1 GISLGDLVCDILYA
15 TEMATNCIVP
25 HNPRR
30 TDDDIHKLMRHP
42 AMTGGS
48 DGIYVGGK
56 PHPRGTG
63 CFARYLGHY
72 VRAGVLGLEEA
83 IATCSWPTARRVGL
97 NDRGRLAP
105 GLAADVIVFDPQA
118 ISDRSTFEDGTALA
132 VGMEHVVVN
141 GRLVL
146 HNSQRTPELP
156 GRGLRKQ

>member
-1 GISLGDLVCDILYA
+1 VCNILYA

-72 VRAGVLGLEEA
+72 VRAGVWGLEEA
-83 IATCSWPTARRVGL
+83 IAKCSGNTARRFGL
-97 NDRGRLAP
+97 VDRGRIAP
-105 GLAADVIVFDPQA
+105 RLAADVIVFDSQTIA
-118 ISDRSTFEDGTALA
+118 DRSTFEDGTALA

-146 HNSQRTPELP
+146 HNGQRTLELP
-156 GRGLRKQ
+156 GRGLRKLPA